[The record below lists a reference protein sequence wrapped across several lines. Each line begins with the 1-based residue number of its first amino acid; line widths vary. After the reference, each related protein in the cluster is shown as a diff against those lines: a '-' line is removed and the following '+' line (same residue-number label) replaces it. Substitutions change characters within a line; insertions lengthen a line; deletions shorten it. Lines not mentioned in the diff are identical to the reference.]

1 MELIIGLLGG
11 SFAAGAIYY
20 LKKFGATLFIKNYG
34 KVVQA
39 TFAVLDPIAGSL
51 MSGYN
56 ESEVQQAVKLIVTR
70 VADSELDESDVVA
83 ISNYVIAKF
92 NPSLAAA
99 KVLDKDSEQGKASLE
114 ILDAV
119 KSFHDGVTVEE
130 VFNVAKAA
138 KALF

>member
-11 SFAAGAIYY
+11 SLAAGAIYY
-20 LKKFGATLFIKNYG
+20 AKKFGATLFIKNYG
-34 KVVQA
+34 KVVET
-39 TFAVLDPIAGSL
+39 TFAVLDPIAGNL

-56 ESEVQQAVKLIVTR
+56 ESEVQRAVKLIVTR

-83 ISNYVIAKF
+83 ITNYVIGKF

-99 KVLDKDSEQGKASLE
+99 KVLDATTEQGKASLE
-114 ILDAV
+114 VLNSV
-119 KSFHDGVTVEE
+119 KALHDGATMEE
-130 VFNVAKAA
+130 VFNIAKAA